1 MRISR
6 LQAAGNGYV
15 VVGDAKGNVRLYNA
29 IDKAA
34 KTKLASVGGKIT
46 SVDVT
51 YDGNWVLAT
60 TDNYMML
67 IK

>member
-1 MRISR
+1 MHQ

-15 VVGDAKGNVRLYNA
+15 VVGDADGVVRLF
-29 IDKAA
+29 DKINMRS
-34 KTKLASVGGKIT
+34 KTNLASIGGRIT